1 MKIGVE
7 KLDEATKRCLQT
19 FKENIIKAEEAEKTS
34 QQIGGMQQKI
44 IEQQKQA
51 QKEQQ
56 HTLYAPKAQ
65 QANVHYQKM

>member
-44 IEQQKQA
+44 IEQ
-51 QKEQQ
+51 
-56 HTLYAPKAQ
+56 
-65 QANVHYQKM
+65 